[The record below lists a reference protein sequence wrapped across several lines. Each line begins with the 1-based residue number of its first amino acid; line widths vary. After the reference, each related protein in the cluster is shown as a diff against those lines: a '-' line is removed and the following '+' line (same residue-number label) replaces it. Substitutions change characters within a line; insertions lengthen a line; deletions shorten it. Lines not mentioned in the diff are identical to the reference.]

1 MSLRNPLL
9 AAISM
14 CFLFTGC
21 SSDENVEV
29 LDNLEREMQDL
40 PSQELTSVG
49 MTVAA
54 AKLAIEGLGYSWVV
68 ASEDGVNFVPGPEF
82 PGRFNL
88 HVTDGIVSRQTV
100 DGVEPY
106 LNVNAM
112 DTVQAQDLIMAR
124 GWTYRVTVTDGVRV
138 IDDDSR
144 VPGRYNLWV
153 TSDGKVVFHEIDT
166 VRLDEIWQPSTSE

>member
-9 AAISM
+9 AAIAL
-14 CFLFTGC
+14 CFFFTGC
-21 SSDENVEV
+21 SSGENLEV
-29 LDNLEREMQDL
+29 LDSADREMQGL
-40 PSQELTSVG
+40 PSQELTAVG
-49 MTVAA
+49 MTLAQ

-68 ASEDGVNFVPGPEF
+68 ASEDGLNFLPGLEV

-88 HVTDGIVSRQTV
+88 HVIDGIVSRQTV

-112 DTVQAQDLIMAR
+112 DTLDAQDLINSR
-124 GWTYRVTVTDGVRV
+124 GWTYRVTVINGVRV
-138 IDDDSR
+138 IEDDSR

-153 TSDGKVVFHEIDT
+153 TTGGKVVFHEIDL
-166 VRLDEIWQPSTSE
+166 VRLDEIWQPSTSN